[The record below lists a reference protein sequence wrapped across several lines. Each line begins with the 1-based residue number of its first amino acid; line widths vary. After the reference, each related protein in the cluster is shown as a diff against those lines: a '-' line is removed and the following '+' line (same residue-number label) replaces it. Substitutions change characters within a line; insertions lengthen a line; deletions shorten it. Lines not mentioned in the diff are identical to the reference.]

1 MRELVEKTVRYGQ
14 VVALDGVSL
23 RIAEGERVA
32 VAGPNGAGKTTLLKA
47 LAADAQ
53 ERVPPGMAHAGG
65 SRSCATVAIVP
76 QTIPADL
83 PMLARDFVMLGRTA
97 NLSPWRAPSR
107 ADEEAVDRALA
118 AVDATALA
126 GRRMDAVSGGERQRL
141 ALAMALATEASC
153 LLLDEPAAHLDFRRR
168 DELFALLLRLGKTVV
183 MAIHELPF
191 DMGFF
196 TRVVLMSAGRIVADG
211 APDEVLTEANISAA
225 YGVPV
230 KVVSRRAAKYFVA
243 RESKSNFAGVSA
255 SELSV
260 ACPLHEVAAYLV
272 APGRAAEEPVGGGP
286 PLPLTRVH
294 ESYNAQMR
302 LEHL

>member
-1 MRELVEKTVRYGQ
+1 MRELVEKTVRYGSI
-14 VVALDGVSL
+14 VALDGVSL
-23 RIAEGERVA
+23 RIADGERVA

-47 LAADAQ
+47 LCDNAAGTA
-53 ERVPPGMAHAGG
+53 ALH
-65 SRSCATVAIVP
+65 SVAIVP
-76 QTIPADL
+76 QTIPTDL
-83 PMLARDFVMLGRTA
+83 PMRARDFVMLGRTA

-107 ADEEAVDRALA
+107 TDEEAVDRALA

-191 DMGFF
+191 DTGFF

-230 KVVSRRAAKYFVA
+230 KVVSRRTANIF
-243 RESKSNFAGVSA
+243 
-255 SELSV
+255 
-260 ACPLHEVAAYLV
+260 
-272 APGRAAEEPVGGGP
+272 
-286 PLPLTRVH
+286 
-294 ESYNAQMR
+294 
-302 LEHL
+302 